1 MKHVKSLRKTLWCA
15 LLAQTTLTPSMHS
28 PEKSSVRLVH
38 HQNLT
43 VLWHLPGSAHV
54 HAYSCAVR
62 HQFRILMNTAAST
75 VHLSPFRHPTVPT
88 ISEAT
93 LGVLHHK
100 RLGRTLRGRAHPTA
114 TRPACPA
121 WQRVP
126 RRAGERRDAL
136 HPRELPGGLRR
147 EQHDTDAA
155 RPRSAAALVRI
166 LQPCGRA
173 GGGAA
178 QSAGFPAPG
187 KPAHA
192 LPRAAAPRA
201 VRAARAAGC
210 HRARGHARRRGTAG
224 RAPAGEEREARRPC
238 RAPRRRAPGARRDAA
253 VRQLAGNAT
262 RAVPV
267 ERRAD
272 ELLVRVET
280 LPLPPH
286 VARTLEHLL
295 ERAHLADEGFK
306 LLKVSKIDMGFF
318 QNLTF

>member
-1 MKHVKSLRKTLWCA
+1 MKHVRSLRTTLWCA

-126 RRAGERRDAL
+126 RGAGERRAAL
-136 HPRELPGGLRR
+136 HPRELPRR
-147 EQHDTDAA
+147 
-155 RPRSAAALVRI
+155 
-166 LQPCGRA
+166 
-173 GGGAA
+173 
-178 QSAGFPAPG
+178 
-187 KPAHA
+187 
-192 LPRAAAPRA
+192 
-201 VRAARAAGC
+201 
-210 HRARGHARRRGTAG
+210 
-224 RAPAGEEREARRPC
+224 ARRPSTQTT
-238 RAPRRRAPGARRDAA
+238 RR
-253 VRQLAGNAT
+253 
-262 RAVPV
+262 
-267 ERRAD
+267 
-272 ELLVRVET
+272 
-280 LPLPPH
+280 
-286 VARTLEHLL
+286 
-295 ERAHLADEGFK
+295 
-306 LLKVSKIDMGFF
+306 
-318 QNLTF
+318 